1 MKKTGIGERLE
12 IIEKAAMKGQVGGRK
27 NVMRRIRATL
37 DEIKVIQQT
46 HWWCRLEKFLFRGA

>member
-1 MKKTGIGERLE
+1 MKEIGIDERLDV
-12 IIEKAAMKGQVGGRK
+12 IEKAAMRGQVGGRK
-27 NVMRRIRATL
+27 NTMRRIRATL